1 MVAPGAD
8 CDSVVVPALI
18 AAGLVFGAV
27 VGRWWSLL
35 GAVVIGLLV
44 GLVSEVEVSSTLLGL
59 VSGVVAAFAI
69 AVGVALRR
77 GLARALR
84 A

>member
-1 MVAPGAD
+1 M
-8 CDSVVVPALI
+8 VVPALI

-27 VGRWWSLL
+27 VGRWSSLL

-59 VSGVVAAFAI
+59 ASGVIAVFAI
-69 AVGVALRR
+69 ATGVALRR
-77 GLARALR
+77 GLGRVMRA
-84 A
+84 

>member
-1 MVAPGAD
+1 M
-8 CDSVVVPALI
+8 VVPALI

-27 VGRWWSLL
+27 VGSWWSLL

-44 GLVSEVEVSSTLLGL
+44 GLVSQVEISSTLFGL
-59 VSGVVAAFAI
+59 ASGVIAGFAI
-69 AVGVALRR
+69 ALGVALRR
-77 GLARALR
+77 GLGRAMR

>member
-1 MVAPGAD
+1 M
-8 CDSVVVPALI
+8 VVPALI

-27 VGRWWSLL
+27 VGSWWSLL

-44 GLVSEVEVSSTLLGL
+44 GLVAEVEVSSIVLGL
-59 VSGVVAAFAI
+59 ASGVVAAFAI
-69 AVGVALRR
+69 AIGVALRR
-77 GLARALR
+77 GLGRAMR